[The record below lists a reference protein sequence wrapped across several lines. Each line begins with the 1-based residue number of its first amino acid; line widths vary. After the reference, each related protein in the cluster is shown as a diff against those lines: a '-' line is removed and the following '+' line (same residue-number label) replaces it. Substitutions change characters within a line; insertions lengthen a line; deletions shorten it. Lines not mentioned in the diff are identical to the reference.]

1 MFVTCH
7 GSGGEQL
14 QGTEISVLVCEFF
27 LAVGVNR
34 EVDGGEGDVT
44 QEAGFGSLM
53 VGIKNK
59 KRGGGVSIH
68 TVQCEMASVMCRD
81 SGGGAPCKGL
91 GPRRPIQPLSVDSE
105 RVGSLQAELHHWAFA
120 EKSIMHAHAEPPD
133 ASVAPFLCQVE
144 VCFFSSP
151 PPFFFFTSSTLSVP
165 H

>member
-1 MFVTCH
+1 M
-7 GSGGEQL
+7 SGGCR
-14 QGTEISVLVCEFF
+14 G
-27 LAVGVNR
+27 
-34 EVDGGEGDVT
+34 
-44 QEAGFGSLM
+44 
-53 VGIKNK
+53 
-59 KRGGGVSIH
+59 RGGDFTIH

-133 ASVAPFLCQVE
+133 ASVAPFLCQEE

-151 PPFFFFTSSTLSVP
+151 PSFFFLYKLHAVCSSLKTQRMNK
-165 H
+165 